1 MKRILTILALS
12 LLCLISNAQLVWKIS
27 GNGTKKPSYIL
38 GTHHG
43 CPFTYCDSI
52 PGLMKAFDKVDNII
66 GEINMIELAEM
77 SPERMQK
84 MQAMMMMPAD
94 TSLLSLFNKEET
106 VKVNAW
112 LIKELGANLEMLS
125 MMMPTDTSLLSLF
138 NEEETAEVNAWLM
151 KEMGANLEMLSMM
164 NPMTIMV
171 TVQNKVMMEVIPD
184 VADMTTIDK
193 YMQTLGQSKGKT
205 IGELETADYQMELL
219 YGNSLEEQADAL
231 LEMIDLGNSKELM
244 IQLTDAYKSQNLDTL
259 WEIFQEQMTGYEY
272 DAIVKVRNLNWE
284 KQMKELL
291 PRQTTLFV
299 VGAGYLPGEFGM
311 INLLR
316 EAGYKVKPV
325 KR

>member
-12 LLCLISNAQLVWKIS
+12 LLCLTSNAQLVWKIS
-27 GNGTKKPSYIL
+27 GNGIKKPSYIL

-66 GEINMIELAEM
+66 GEINMIEFAEM

-94 TSLLSLFNKEET
+94 TSLLSLFSTEEAA
-106 VKVNAW
+106 KANEW
-112 LIKELGANLEMLS
+112 LGKKMGASLEMLS
-125 MMMPTDTSLLSLF
+125 
-138 NEEETAEVNAWLM
+138 VM
-151 KEMGANLEMLSMM
+151 K
-164 NPMTIMV
+164 PMTIMV
-171 TVQNKVMMEVIPD
+171 TVQNKEMMEVIPEI
-184 VADMTTIDK
+184 ATMTTIDK
-193 YMQTLGQSKGKT
+193 YMQTLGQRKGKT

-231 LEMIDLGNSKELM
+231 LEMIDHGDSKGLLQ
-244 IQLTDAYKSQNLDTL
+244 QLTNAYKSLNLDTL
-259 WEIFQEQMTGYEY
+259 WKVFQEQMTGYEY

-291 PRQTTLFV
+291 PKQTTLFV
-299 VGAGYLPGEFGM
+299 VGAGHLPGEYGM
-311 INLLR
+311 INLLQ

-325 KR
+325 KK

>member
-12 LLCLISNAQLVWKIS
+12 LMCLTSNAQLVWKIS
-27 GNGTKKPSYIL
+27 GNGIKKPSYIL

-94 TSLLSLFNKEET
+94 TSLLSLFSTEEAA
-106 VKVNAW
+106 KVNEW
-112 LIKELGANLEMLS
+112 LGKKMGASLEMLS
-125 MMMPTDTSLLSLF
+125 
-138 NEEETAEVNAWLM
+138 VM
-151 KEMGANLEMLSMM
+151 K
-164 NPMTIMV
+164 PMTIMV
-171 TVQNKVMMEVIPD
+171 TVQNKEMMEVIPEI
-184 VADMTTIDK
+184 ATMTTIDK
-193 YMQTLGQSKGKT
+193 YMQTLGQRKGKT

-231 LEMIDLGNSKELM
+231 LEMINHGDSKGLLQ
-244 IQLTDAYKSQNLDTL
+244 QLTNAYKSQNLDTL
-259 WEIFQEQMTGYEY
+259 WKVFQQQMTGYEY

-284 KQMKELL
+284 KQMKEIL
-291 PRQTTLFV
+291 PKQTTLFV
-299 VGAGYLPGEFGM
+299 VGAGHLPGEYGM

-325 KR
+325 KK

>member
-12 LLCLISNAQLVWKIS
+12 LMCLTSNAQLVWKIS
-27 GNGTKKPSYIL
+27 GNGIKKPSYIL

-66 GEINMIELAEM
+66 GEINMIEFDQM

-94 TSLLSLFNKEET
+94 TSLLSLFSTEEAA
-106 VKVNAW
+106 KVNEW
-112 LIKELGANLEMLS
+112 LGKKMGASLEMLS
-125 MMMPTDTSLLSLF
+125 
-138 NEEETAEVNAWLM
+138 VM
-151 KEMGANLEMLSMM
+151 K
-164 NPMTIMV
+164 PMTIMV

-184 VADMTTIDK
+184 VANMTTVDK
-193 YMQTLGQSKGKT
+193 YMQTLGQSKGKS

-219 YGNSLEEQADAL
+219 YGDSLEEQADAL
-231 LEMIDLGNSKELM
+231 LEMIGHGDSKGLLQ
-244 IQLTDAYKSQNLDTL
+244 QLTDAYKSQNLDTL
-259 WEIFQEQMTGYEY
+259 WAIFQEQMTGYEY

-291 PRQTTLFV
+291 PKQTTLFV
-299 VGAGYLPGEFGM
+299 VGAGHLPGEYGM

-325 KR
+325 KK

>member
-12 LLCLISNAQLVWKIS
+12 LMCLTSNAQLVWKIS
-27 GNGTKKPSYIL
+27 GNGIKKPSYIL

-43 CPFTYCDSI
+43 CPFNYCDSI
-52 PGLMKAFDKVDNII
+52 PGLMKALDKVDNII

-94 TSLLSLFNKEET
+94 TSLLSLFSTEEAA
-106 VKVNAW
+106 KVNEW
-112 LIKELGANLEMLS
+112 LGKKMGASLEMLS
-125 MMMPTDTSLLSLF
+125 
-138 NEEETAEVNAWLM
+138 VM
-151 KEMGANLEMLSMM
+151 K
-164 NPMTIMV
+164 PMTIMV
-171 TVQNKVMMEVIPD
+171 TVQNKEMMEVIPEI
-184 VADMTTIDK
+184 ATMTTIDK
-193 YMQTLGQSKGKT
+193 YMQTLGQRKGKT

-231 LEMIDLGNSKELM
+231 LEMIDHGDSKGLLQ
-244 IQLTDAYKSQNLDTL
+244 QLTNAYKSQNLDTL
-259 WEIFQEQMTGYEY
+259 WKVFQEQMTGYEY

-291 PRQTTLFV
+291 PKQSTLFV
-299 VGAGYLPGEFGM
+299 VGAGHLPGEYGM

-325 KR
+325 KK

>member
-12 LLCLISNAQLVWKIS
+12 LLCLTSNAQLVWKIS
-27 GNGTKKPSYIL
+27 GNGIKKPSYIL

-66 GEINMIELAEM
+66 GEINMIEFAEM

-94 TSLLSLFNKEET
+94 TSLLSLFSTEEAA
-106 VKVNAW
+106 KVNEW
-112 LIKELGANLEMLS
+112 LGKKMGASLEMLS
-125 MMMPTDTSLLSLF
+125 
-138 NEEETAEVNAWLM
+138 VM
-151 KEMGANLEMLSMM
+151 K
-164 NPMTIMV
+164 PMTIMV
-171 TVQNKVMMEVIPD
+171 TVQNKEMMEVIPEI
-184 VADMTTIDK
+184 ATMTTIDK
-193 YMQTLGQSKGKT
+193 YMQTLGQWKGKT

-231 LEMIDLGNSKELM
+231 LEMIDHGDSKGLLQ
-244 IQLTDAYKSQNLDTL
+244 QLTNAYKSQNLDTL
-259 WEIFQEQMTGYEY
+259 WKVFQEQMTGYEY

-291 PRQTTLFV
+291 PKQSTLFV
-299 VGAGYLPGEFGM
+299 VGAGHLPGEYGM

-325 KR
+325 KK

>member
-1 MKRILTILALS
+1 MKRILTLLALS
-12 LLCLISNAQLVWKIS
+12 LLCLTSNAQLVWKIS
-27 GNGTKKPSYIL
+27 GNGIKKPSYIL

-66 GEINMIELAEM
+66 GEINMIELAGM

-94 TSLLSLFNKEET
+94 TSLLSLFSTEEAA
-106 VKVNAW
+106 KVNEW
-112 LIKELGANLEMLS
+112 LGKKMGASLEMLS
-125 MMMPTDTSLLSLF
+125 
-138 NEEETAEVNAWLM
+138 VM
-151 KEMGANLEMLSMM
+151 K
-164 NPMTIMV
+164 PMTIMV
-171 TVQNKVMMEVIPD
+171 TVQNKEMMEVIPEI
-184 VADMTTIDK
+184 ATMTTIDK
-193 YMQTLGQSKGKT
+193 YMQTLGQRKGKT

-231 LEMIDLGNSKELM
+231 LEMIDHGDSKGLLQ
-244 IQLTDAYKSQNLDTL
+244 QLTNAYKSQNLDTL
-259 WEIFQEQMTGYEY
+259 WKVFQEQMTGYEY

-284 KQMKELL
+284 KQMKEIL
-291 PRQTTLFV
+291 PKQTTLFV
-299 VGAGYLPGEFGM
+299 VGAGHLPGEYGM

-325 KR
+325 KK

>member
-1 MKRILTILALS
+1 MKRILTLLALS
-12 LLCLISNAQLVWKIS
+12 LLCLTSNAQLVWKIS
-27 GNGTKKPSYIL
+27 GNGIKKPSYIL

-43 CPFTYCDSI
+43 CPFNYCDSI

-66 GEINMIELAEM
+66 GEINMIEFSEM

-94 TSLLSLFNKEET
+94 TSLLSLFSTEEAA
-106 VKVNAW
+106 KVNEW
-112 LIKELGANLEMLS
+112 LDK
-125 MMMPTDTSLLSLF
+125 
-138 NEEETAEVNAWLM
+138 
-151 KEMGANLEMLSMM
+151 KMGASLEILSVMK
-164 NPMTIMV
+164 PMTIMV
-171 TVQNKVMMEVIPD
+171 TVQNKEMMEVIPEI
-184 VADMTTIDK
+184 ATMTTIDK

-231 LEMIDLGNSKELM
+231 LEMIDHGDSKGLLQ
-244 IQLTDAYKSQNLDTL
+244 QLTNAYKSQNLDTL
-259 WEIFQEQMTGYEY
+259 WKVFQEQMTGYEY

-291 PRQTTLFV
+291 PKQTTLFV
-299 VGAGYLPGEFGM
+299 VGAGHLPGESGM

-325 KR
+325 KK

>member
-1 MKRILTILALS
+1 MKRILTIIALS
-12 LLCLISNAQLVWKIS
+12 LLCITSNAQLVWKIS
-27 GNGTKKPSYIL
+27 GNGIKKPSYIL

-66 GEINMIELAEM
+66 GEINMIEFAQM
-77 SPERMQK
+77 SPERMQQ
-84 MQAMMMMPAD
+84 MQAM
-94 TSLLSLFNKEET
+94 
-106 VKVNAW
+106 
-112 LIKELGANLEMLS
+112 

-138 NEEETAEVNAWLM
+138 NEEETAKVNGWLK
-151 KEMGANLEMLSMM
+151 KEMGASLEMLSMM
-164 NPMTIMV
+164 KPMTIMV
-171 TVQNKVMMEVIPD
+171 TVQNKVMMEVMPD

-193 YMQTLGQSKGKT
+193 YMQTLGQSKGKS
-205 IGELETADYQMELL
+205 IGELETADYQMTLL

-231 LEMIDLGNSKELM
+231 LEMIEQGESRERM
-244 IQLTDAYKSQNLDTL
+244 VELTDAYKSQNLDTL

-272 DAIVKVRNLNWE
+272 DAIVNVRNLNWE

-291 PRQTTLFV
+291 PKQSTLFV
-299 VGAGYLPGEFGM
+299 VGAGHLPGEKGM

-316 EAGYKVKPV
+316 EAGYRVKPV

>member
-1 MKRILTILALS
+1 MKRILTLLALS
-12 LLCLISNAQLVWKIS
+12 LLCLTSNAQLVWKIS
-27 GNGTKKPSYIL
+27 GNGIKKPSYIL

-66 GEINMIELAEM
+66 GEINMIEFAEM

-94 TSLLSLFNKEET
+94 TSLLSLFSTEEAA
-106 VKVNAW
+106 KVNEW
-112 LIKELGANLEMLS
+112 LGKKMGASLEMLS
-125 MMMPTDTSLLSLF
+125 
-138 NEEETAEVNAWLM
+138 VM
-151 KEMGANLEMLSMM
+151 K
-164 NPMTIMV
+164 PMTIMV
-171 TVQNKVMMEVIPD
+171 TVQNKEMMEVIPEI
-184 VADMTTIDK
+184 ATMTTIDK

-231 LEMIDLGNSKELM
+231 LEMIDHGDSKGLLQ
-244 IQLTDAYKSQNLDTL
+244 QLTNAYKSQNLDTL
-259 WEIFQEQMTGYEY
+259 WKVFQEQMTGYEY

-291 PRQTTLFV
+291 PKQSTLFV
-299 VGAGYLPGEFGM
+299 VGAGHLPGESGM

-316 EAGYKVKPV
+316 KAGYKVKPV
-325 KR
+325 KK

>member
-1 MKRILTILALS
+1 MKRISTLLALS
-12 LLCLISNAQLVWKIS
+12 LLCLTSNAQLVWKIS
-27 GNGTKKPSYIL
+27 GNGIKKPSYIL

-66 GEINMIELAEM
+66 GEINMIEFAEM

-94 TSLLSLFNKEET
+94 TSLLSLFSTEEAA
-106 VKVNAW
+106 KVNEW
-112 LIKELGANLEMLS
+112 LGKKMGASLEMLS
-125 MMMPTDTSLLSLF
+125 
-138 NEEETAEVNAWLM
+138 VM
-151 KEMGANLEMLSMM
+151 K
-164 NPMTIMV
+164 PMTIMV
-171 TVQNKVMMEVIPD
+171 TVQNKEMMEVIPEI
-184 VADMTTIDK
+184 ATMTTIDK
-193 YMQTLGQSKGKT
+193 YMQTLGQRKGKT

-231 LEMIDLGNSKELM
+231 LEMIDHGDSKGLLQ
-244 IQLTDAYKSQNLDTL
+244 QLTNAYKSQNLDTL
-259 WEIFQEQMTGYEY
+259 WKVFQEQMTGYEY

-291 PRQTTLFV
+291 PKQSTLFV
-299 VGAGYLPGEFGM
+299 VGAGHLPGESGM

-316 EAGYKVKPV
+316 EAGYKIKPV
-325 KR
+325 KK

>member
-12 LLCLISNAQLVWKIS
+12 LLCLTSNAQLVWKIS
-27 GNGTKKPSYIL
+27 GNGIKKPSYIL

-52 PGLMKAFDKVDNII
+52 PGLMMAFDKVDNII
-66 GEINMIELAEM
+66 GEINMIEFDQM

-94 TSLLSLFNKEET
+94 TSLLSLFSTEEAA
-106 VKVNAW
+106 KVNEW
-112 LIKELGANLEMLS
+112 LGKKMGASLEMLS
-125 MMMPTDTSLLSLF
+125 
-138 NEEETAEVNAWLM
+138 VM
-151 KEMGANLEMLSMM
+151 K
-164 NPMTIMV
+164 PMTIMV
-171 TVQNKVMMEVIPD
+171 TVQNKEMMEVMPEI
-184 VADMTTIDK
+184 ATMTTIDK
-193 YMQTLGQSKGKT
+193 YMQTLGQRKGKT

-231 LEMIDLGNSKELM
+231 LEMIDHGDSKGLLQ
-244 IQLTDAYKSQNLDTL
+244 QLTNAYKSQNLDTL
-259 WEIFQEQMTGYEY
+259 WKVFQEQMTGYEY

-291 PRQTTLFV
+291 PKQSTLFV
-299 VGAGYLPGEFGM
+299 VGAGHLPGESGM

-325 KR
+325 KK

>member
-1 MKRILTILALS
+1 MKRILTLLALS
-12 LLCLISNAQLVWKIS
+12 LLCLTSNAQLVWKIS
-27 GNGTKKPSYIL
+27 GNGIKKPSYIL

-66 GEINMIELAEM
+66 GEINMIEFAEM

-94 TSLLSLFNKEET
+94 TSLLSLFSTEEAA
-106 VKVNAW
+106 KVNEW
-112 LIKELGANLEMLS
+112 LGKKMGASLEMLS
-125 MMMPTDTSLLSLF
+125 
-138 NEEETAEVNAWLM
+138 VM
-151 KEMGANLEMLSMM
+151 K
-164 NPMTIMV
+164 PMTIMV
-171 TVQNKVMMEVIPD
+171 TVQNKEMMEVIPEI
-184 VADMTTIDK
+184 ATMTTIDK
-193 YMQTLGQSKGKT
+193 YMQTLGQRKGKT

-231 LEMIDLGNSKELM
+231 LEMIDHGDSKGLLQ
-244 IQLTDAYKSQNLDTL
+244 QLTNAYKSQNLDTL
-259 WEIFQEQMTGYEY
+259 WKVFQEQMTGYEY

-291 PRQTTLFV
+291 PKQSTLFV
-299 VGAGYLPGEFGM
+299 VGAGHLPGEFGM

-325 KR
+325 KK

>member
-1 MKRILTILALS
+1 MKRIVTILALS
-12 LLCLISNAQLVWKIS
+12 LMCLISNAQLVWKIS
-27 GNGTKKPSYIL
+27 GNGIKKPSYIL

-66 GEINMIELAEM
+66 GEINMIELAQM
-77 SPERMQK
+77 TPERMQK

-94 TSLLSLFNKEET
+94 TSLLSLFNEEET
-106 VKVNAW
+106 AKVNAW
-112 LIKELGANLEMLS
+112 LKREMGASLEMLS
-125 MMMPTDTSLLSLF
+125 
-138 NEEETAEVNAWLM
+138 VM
-151 KEMGANLEMLSMM
+151 K
-164 NPMTIMV
+164 PMTIMT
-171 TVQNKVMMEVIPD
+171 TVQNKVMVEVIPD

-219 YGNSLEEQADAL
+219 YGSSLEEQADAL
-231 LEMIDLGNSKELM
+231 LEMIDHGDSKEL
-244 IQLTDAYKSQNLDTL
+244 IELLTEAYKSQNLDTL
-259 WEIFQEQMTGYEY
+259 WRIFQEQMTDYEY

-291 PRQTTLFV
+291 PKQTTMFV
-299 VGAGYLPGEFGM
+299 VGAGHLPGEFGM

-325 KR
+325 KK

>member
-12 LLCLISNAQLVWKIS
+12 LLCLTSNAQLVWKIS
-27 GNGTKKPSYIL
+27 GNGINKPSYIL

-66 GEINMIELAEM
+66 GEINMIEFAEM
-77 SPERMQK
+77 SPERMLK

-94 TSLLSLFNKEET
+94 TSLLSLFSTEEAA
-106 VKVNAW
+106 KVNEW
-112 LIKELGANLEMLS
+112 LGKKMGASLEMLS
-125 MMMPTDTSLLSLF
+125 
-138 NEEETAEVNAWLM
+138 VM
-151 KEMGANLEMLSMM
+151 K
-164 NPMTIMV
+164 PMTIMV
-171 TVQNKVMMEVIPD
+171 TVQNKEMMEVIPEI
-184 VADMTTIDK
+184 ATMTTIDK
-193 YMQTLGQSKGKT
+193 YMQTLGQRKGKT

-231 LEMIDLGNSKELM
+231 LEMIGRRNSKELM
-244 IQLTDAYKSQNLDTL
+244 HQLTDAYKSQNLDTL

-291 PRQTTLFV
+291 PKQSTLFV
-299 VGAGYLPGEFGM
+299 VGAGHLPGEYGM

-325 KR
+325 KK

>member
-12 LLCLISNAQLVWKIS
+12 LLCLTSNAQLVWKIS
-27 GNGTKKPSYIL
+27 GNGIKKPSYIL

-66 GEINMIELAEM
+66 GEVNMIELAEM

-84 MQAMMMMPAD
+84 MQTMMMMPAD
-94 TSLLSLFNKEET
+94 TSLFSLFSTEEAA
-106 VKVNAW
+106 KVNEW
-112 LIKELGANLEMLS
+112 LGKKMGASLEMLS
-125 MMMPTDTSLLSLF
+125 
-138 NEEETAEVNAWLM
+138 VM
-151 KEMGANLEMLSMM
+151 K
-164 NPMTIMV
+164 PMTIMV
-171 TVQNKVMMEVIPD
+171 TVQNKEMMEVIPEI
-184 VADMTTIDK
+184 ATMTTIDK
-193 YMQTLGQSKGKT
+193 YMQTLGQRKGKT

-231 LEMIDLGNSKELM
+231 LEMIDHGDSKRLLQ
-244 IQLTDAYKSQNLDTL
+244 QLTNAYKSQNLDTL
-259 WEIFQEQMTGYEY
+259 WKVFQEQMTGYEY

-284 KQMKELL
+284 KQMKEIL
-291 PRQTTLFV
+291 PKQTTLFV
-299 VGAGYLPGEFGM
+299 VGAGHLPGEYGM

-325 KR
+325 KK

>member
-1 MKRILTILALS
+1 MKRILILLALS
-12 LLCLISNAQLVWKIS
+12 LLCLTSNAQLVWKIS
-27 GNGTKKPSYIL
+27 GNGIKKPSYIL

-66 GEINMIELAEM
+66 GEINMIEFAEM

-94 TSLLSLFNKEET
+94 TSLLSLFSTEEAA
-106 VKVNAW
+106 KVNEW
-112 LIKELGANLEMLS
+112 LGKKMGASLEMLS
-125 MMMPTDTSLLSLF
+125 
-138 NEEETAEVNAWLM
+138 VM
-151 KEMGANLEMLSMM
+151 K
-164 NPMTIMV
+164 PMTIMV
-171 TVQNKVMMEVIPD
+171 TVQNKEMMEVIPD
-184 VADMTTIDK
+184 IATMTTIDK
-193 YMQTLGQSKGKT
+193 YMQTLGQRKGKT

-231 LEMIDLGNSKELM
+231 LEMIDHRDSKELLQ
-244 IQLTDAYKSQNLDTL
+244 QLTNAYKSQNLDTL
-259 WEIFQEQMTGYEY
+259 WKVFQEQMTGYEY

-291 PRQTTLFV
+291 PKQSTLFV
-299 VGAGYLPGEFGM
+299 VGAGHLPGESGM

-325 KR
+325 KK

>member
-1 MKRILTILALS
+1 MKLILTILALS
-12 LLCLISNAQLVWKIS
+12 LMCLTSNAQLVWKIS
-27 GNGTKKPSYIL
+27 GNGIKNPSYIL

-43 CPFTYCDSI
+43 CPFNYCDSI

-66 GEINMIELAEM
+66 GEINMIEFSEM

-94 TSLLSLFNKEET
+94 TSLLSLFN
-106 VKVNAW
+106 
-112 LIKELGANLEMLS
+112 
-125 MMMPTDTSLLSLF
+125 
-138 NEEETAEVNAWLM
+138 EEETAKVNEWLK
-151 KEMGANLEMLSMM
+151 KEMGASLEMFSMM
-164 NPMTIMV
+164 KPMTIMV

-184 VADMTTIDK
+184 LANMTTIDK
-193 YMQTLGQSKGKT
+193 YMQTLGQSKGKS
-205 IGELETADYQMELL
+205 IGELETADYQMTLL

-231 LEMIDLGNSKELM
+231 LEMINQGESRELM
-244 IQLTDAYKSQNLDTL
+244 VQLTDAYKSQNLDTL

-291 PRQTTLFV
+291 PKQSTLFV
-299 VGAGYLPGEFGM
+299 VGAGHLPGENGM

-316 EAGYKVKPV
+316 EAGYKVKSV
-325 KR
+325 KK

>member
-1 MKRILTILALS
+1 MKRILTLLALS
-12 LLCLISNAQLVWKIS
+12 LLCLTSNAQLVWKIS
-27 GNGTKKPSYIL
+27 GNGIKKPSYIL

-66 GEINMIELAEM
+66 GEINMIEFAEM

-94 TSLLSLFNKEET
+94 TSLLSLFSTEEAA
-106 VKVNAW
+106 KVNEW
-112 LIKELGANLEMLS
+112 LGK
-125 MMMPTDTSLLSLF
+125 
-138 NEEETAEVNAWLM
+138 
-151 KEMGANLEMLSMM
+151 KMGASLEILSVMK
-164 NPMTIMV
+164 PMTIMV
-171 TVQNKVMMEVIPD
+171 TVQNKEMMEVIPEI
-184 VADMTTIDK
+184 ATMTTIDK

-231 LEMIDLGNSKELM
+231 LEMIDHGDSKGLLQEL
-244 IQLTDAYKSQNLDTL
+244 TNAYKSQNLDTL
-259 WEIFQEQMTGYEY
+259 WKVFQKQMTGYEY

-291 PRQTTLFV
+291 PKQSTLFV
-299 VGAGYLPGEFGM
+299 VGAGHLPGESGM

-325 KR
+325 KK

>member
-1 MKRILTILALS
+1 MKRILTLLALS
-12 LLCLISNAQLVWKIS
+12 LLCLTSNAQLVWKIS
-27 GNGTKKPSYIL
+27 GNGIKKPSYIL

-52 PGLMKAFDKVDNII
+52 PGLMKTFDKVDNII
-66 GEINMIELAEM
+66 GEINMIEFAEM

-94 TSLLSLFNKEET
+94 TSLLSLFSTEEAA
-106 VKVNAW
+106 KVNEW
-112 LIKELGANLEMLS
+112 LGKKMGASLEMLS
-125 MMMPTDTSLLSLF
+125 
-138 NEEETAEVNAWLM
+138 VM
-151 KEMGANLEMLSMM
+151 K
-164 NPMTIMV
+164 PMTIMV
-171 TVQNKVMMEVIPD
+171 TVQNKEMMEVIPE

-193 YMQTLGQSKGKT
+193 YMQTLGQRKGKT

-231 LEMIDLGNSKELM
+231 LEMIDHGDSKGLLQ
-244 IQLTDAYKSQNLDTL
+244 QLTNAYKSQNLDTL
-259 WEIFQEQMTGYEY
+259 WKVFQEQMTGYEY

-284 KQMKELL
+284 KQMKDLL
-291 PRQTTLFV
+291 PNQTTLFV
-299 VGAGYLPGEFGM
+299 VGAGHLPGEYGM

-325 KR
+325 KK

>member
-1 MKRILTILALS
+1 MKRILTLLALS
-12 LLCLISNAQLVWKIS
+12 LLCLTSNAQLVWKIS
-27 GNGTKKPSYIL
+27 GNGIKKPSYIL

-66 GEINMIELAEM
+66 GEINMIEFAEM

-94 TSLLSLFNKEET
+94 TSLLSLFSTEEAA
-106 VKVNAW
+106 KVNEW
-112 LIKELGANLEMLS
+112 LGK
-125 MMMPTDTSLLSLF
+125 
-138 NEEETAEVNAWLM
+138 
-151 KEMGANLEMLSMM
+151 KMGASLEILSVMK
-164 NPMTIMV
+164 PMTIMV
-171 TVQNKVMMEVIPD
+171 TVQNKEMMEVIPEI
-184 VADMTTIDK
+184 ATMTTIDK

-219 YGNSLEEQADAL
+219 YENSLEEQADAL
-231 LEMIDLGNSKELM
+231 LEMIDHGDSKGLLQ
-244 IQLTDAYKSQNLDTL
+244 QLTNAYKSQNLDTL
-259 WEIFQEQMTGYEY
+259 WKVFQEQMTGYEY

-291 PRQTTLFV
+291 PKQSTLFV
-299 VGAGYLPGEFGM
+299 VGAGHLPGESGM

-325 KR
+325 KK

>member
-1 MKRILTILALS
+1 MKRILTLLALS
-12 LLCLISNAQLVWKIS
+12 LLCLTSNAQLVWKIS
-27 GNGTKKPSYIL
+27 GNGIKKPSYIL

-66 GEINMIELAEM
+66 GEINMIEFAEM

-94 TSLLSLFNKEET
+94 TSLLSLFSTEEAA
-106 VKVNAW
+106 KVNEW
-112 LIKELGANLEMLS
+112 LGKKMGASLEMLS
-125 MMMPTDTSLLSLF
+125 
-138 NEEETAEVNAWLM
+138 VM
-151 KEMGANLEMLSMM
+151 K
-164 NPMTIMV
+164 PMTIMV
-171 TVQNKVMMEVIPD
+171 TVQNKEMMEVIPEI
-184 VADMTTIDK
+184 ATMTTIDK
-193 YMQTLGQSKGKT
+193 YMQTLGQRKGKT

-231 LEMIDLGNSKELM
+231 LEMIDHGDSKGLLQ
-244 IQLTDAYKSQNLDTL
+244 QLTNAYKSQNLDTL
-259 WEIFQEQMTGYEY
+259 WKVFQEQMTGYEY

-291 PRQTTLFV
+291 PKQTTLFV
-299 VGAGYLPGEFGM
+299 VGAGHLPGESGM

-325 KR
+325 KK

>member
-1 MKRILTILALS
+1 MKRILTIIALS
-12 LLCLISNAQLVWKIS
+12 LLCITSNAQLVWKIS
-27 GNGTKKPSYIL
+27 GNGIKKPSYIL

-66 GEINMIELAEM
+66 GEINMIEFAQM
-77 SPERMQK
+77 SPERMQQ
-84 MQAMMMMPAD
+84 MQAM
-94 TSLLSLFNKEET
+94 
-106 VKVNAW
+106 
-112 LIKELGANLEMLS
+112 

-138 NEEETAEVNAWLM
+138 NEEETTKVNGWLK
-151 KEMGANLEMLSMM
+151 KEMGASLEMLSMM
-164 NPMTIMV
+164 KPMTIMV

-193 YMQTLGQSKGKT
+193 YMQTLGQSKGKS
-205 IGELETADYQMELL
+205 IGELETADYQMTLL

-231 LEMIDLGNSKELM
+231 LEMIDQGESRELM
-244 IQLTDAYKSQNLDTL
+244 VELTDAYKSQNLDTL

-272 DAIVKVRNLNWE
+272 DAIVNVRNLNWE

-291 PRQTTLFV
+291 PKQSTLFV
-299 VGAGYLPGEFGM
+299 VGAGHLPGEKGM

-325 KR
+325 KK

>member
-12 LLCLISNAQLVWKIS
+12 LMCLTSNAQLVWKIS
-27 GNGTKKPSYIL
+27 GNGIKKPSYIL

-43 CPFTYCDSI
+43 CLFTYCDSI

-66 GEINMIELAEM
+66 GEINMIEFSEM

-94 TSLLSLFNKEET
+94 TSLPSLFSTEEAA
-106 VKVNAW
+106 KVNEW
-112 LIKELGANLEMLS
+112 LGKKMGASLEMLS
-125 MMMPTDTSLLSLF
+125 
-138 NEEETAEVNAWLM
+138 VM
-151 KEMGANLEMLSMM
+151 K
-164 NPMTIMV
+164 PMTIMV
-171 TVQNKVMMEVIPD
+171 TVQNKEMMEVIPEI
-184 VADMTTIDK
+184 ATMTTIDK

-231 LEMIDLGNSKELM
+231 LEMIDHGDSKGLLQ
-244 IQLTDAYKSQNLDTL
+244 QLTNAYKSQNLDTL
-259 WEIFQEQMTGYEY
+259 WKVFQEQMTGYEY

-291 PRQTTLFV
+291 PKQSTLFV
-299 VGAGYLPGEFGM
+299 VGAGHLLGESGM

-316 EAGYKVKPV
+316 EAGFMVKPV
-325 KR
+325 RK

>member
-1 MKRILTILALS
+1 MKRILTLLALS
-12 LLCLISNAQLVWKIS
+12 LLCLTSNAQLVWKIS
-27 GNGTKKPSYIL
+27 GNGIKKPSYIL

-94 TSLLSLFNKEET
+94 TSLLSLFSTEEAA
-106 VKVNAW
+106 KVNEW
-112 LIKELGANLEMLS
+112 LGKKMGASLEMLS
-125 MMMPTDTSLLSLF
+125 
-138 NEEETAEVNAWLM
+138 VM
-151 KEMGANLEMLSMM
+151 K
-164 NPMTIMV
+164 PMTIMV
-171 TVQNKVMMEVIPD
+171 TVQNKEMMEVIPE

-193 YMQTLGQSKGKT
+193 YMQTLGQRKGKT

-231 LEMIDLGNSKELM
+231 LEMIDHEDSKGLLQ
-244 IQLTDAYKSQNLDTL
+244 QLTSAYKSQNLDTL
-259 WEIFQEQMTGYEY
+259 WKVFQEQMTGYEY

-284 KQMKELL
+284 KQMKEIL
-291 PRQTTLFV
+291 PKQTTLFV
-299 VGAGYLPGEFGM
+299 VGAGHLPGEYGM

-325 KR
+325 KK